1 MKVGIVMDP
10 IQNILPG
17 HDSSLALLWEAEARG
32 WPTFY
37 FEASDLSLRDGQA
50 YGQARPLKVFRD
62 LKNWFAFEE
71 PRPLALADLDLIFIR
86 NDPPFDQNY
95 LYLTLLLEVAE
106 QAGVLVVNKPRG
118 LRDCN
123 EKLAIAHFP
132 DCCPPTLVTHQIAQ
146 LKAFWQEQQDIV
158 CKPLDVMGGQS
169 VFRVQPE
176 DVNANVIFETL
187 TARGA
192 RAVMAQRYIPEIQAG
207 DKRIM
212 LINGE
217 PLPFVLARVPQQ
229 GEWRG
234 NVIAGAKPVVQPLTE
249 RDTWI
254 CRRLQPFLREKG
266 LYFAGIDIIGDYLTE
281 INVTS
286 PSCIRELDQLA
297 KINISGLLFDF
308 LEKEIKR
315 RRTTST

>member
-32 WPTFY
+32 WPLFY
-37 FEASDLSLRDGQA
+37 FEAPDLYLHDGQA
-50 YGQARPLKVFRD
+50 YANSRPLKVFRD
-62 LKNWFAFEE
+62 LKKWFAFEE
-71 PRPLALADLDLIFIR
+71 PRNLALADLDLILIR

-95 LYLTLLLEVAE
+95 LYLTLMLEVAE

-118 LRDCN
+118 LREIN
-123 EKLAIAHFP
+123 EKLAITHFP
-132 DCCPPTLVTHQIAQ
+132 DCCPPTLVTQQIAQ
-146 LKAFWQEQQDIV
+146 LKAFWKEQGDIV
-158 CKPLDVMGGQS
+158 CKPLNVMGGQA

-176 DVNANVIFETL
+176 DTNANVIFETL
-187 TARGA
+187 TGRGA
-192 RAVMAQRYIPEIQAG
+192 RAVMAQRYIPEIKDG

-212 LINGE
+212 LVNGE
-217 PLPFVLARVPQQ
+217 PLPQVLARVPQK

-249 RDTWI
+249 RDAWI
-254 CRRLQPFLREKG
+254 CRRLQPFLREQG
-266 LYFAGIDIIGDYLTE
+266 IYFAGIDIIGDYLTE

-286 PSCIRELDQLA
+286 PSCIRELDHLA
-297 KINISGLLFDF
+297 GINVSGLLFDF
-308 LEKEIKR
+308 LKKEVHTR
-315 RRTTST
+315 R